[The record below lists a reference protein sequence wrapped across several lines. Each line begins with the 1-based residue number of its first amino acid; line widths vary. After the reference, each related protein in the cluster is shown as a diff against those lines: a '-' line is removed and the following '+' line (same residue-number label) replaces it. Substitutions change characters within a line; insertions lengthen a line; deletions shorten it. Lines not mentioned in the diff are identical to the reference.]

1 VGNPT
6 VNKIKIL
13 CVDDETSVVEAL
25 RRLLRVDFEVLV
37 ATSGPQALQLLEGHR
52 DVGVI
57 LSDQYMQGMS
67 GIDLLQRSRTL
78 VPHAVR
84 AILSG
89 QIELRQISEA
99 LNRGD
104 IHRLILKPWD
114 NDYLRIQIQEAV
126 ATHGTL
132 LEKSRLRQLAITDPV
147 TGLTNHRF
155 FQERLQEL
163 WHRDVAKAVPLALLM
178 VDIDNFKAVNDEHDH
193 LAGDQVL
200 SEVATRL
207 SSCIHEGE
215 TVSRYGG
222 EEFAILLPHTDMT
235 KARPRAEAIREAVA
249 NVHFAIPEGRPIRL
263 TVSVGLATATSHS
276 DCKRPSDLISAAD
289 RALYQ
294 AKKQGRNQVIVADP
308 TLDRN

>member
-1 VGNPT
+1 

-25 RRLLRVDFEVLV
+25 RRLLRENFEVLT
-37 ATSGPQALQLLEGHR
+37 ATSGAEALKLLEAHP

-67 GIDLLQRSRTL
+67 GIDFLQRSRTV
-78 VPHAVR
+78 VPNAVR

-126 ATHGTL
+126 TTHGTL
-132 LEKSRLRQLAITDPV
+132 LEKNRLRQLAITDPV
-147 TGLTNHRF
+147 TGLSNHRF
-155 FQERLQEL
+155 FQERLHEL
-163 WHRDVAKAVPLALLM
+163 WRRDVGKSIPLSLLM
-178 VDIDNFKAVNDEHDH
+178 IDIDNFKAVNDDFGH

-200 SEVATRL
+200 SEVAVRL
-207 SSCIHEGE
+207 TSSIHEGE

-222 EEFAILLPHTDMT
+222 EEFAMLLPHTDGT
-235 KARPRAEAIREAVA
+235 QSRLRAESIREAVA
-249 NVHFAIPEGRPIRL
+249 KAQFAIPQGDPIRL
-263 TVSVGLATATSHS
+263 TVSVGVATATSHA

-289 RALYQ
+289 RALYR